1 MTSGSV
7 VSNGSLCLLSDGFQS
22 TRMKQLRRL
31 ERYKI
36 KSAGRSIPN
45 FNHLRS
51 ITSSLNRY
59 TILILYNAADELG
72 KFNHHANYMTH
83 FLSRRILSIAGSTG
97 RILLQPGG
105 HDNMNVTSSLTRDV
119 HIEDNVT
126 DSQRE
131 SVAV

>member
-7 VSNGSLCLLSDGFQS
+7 VSNSSLSLLSDECQS
-22 TRMKQLRRL
+22 TCMKQLRRH
-31 ERYKI
+31 ERYKL

-51 ITSSLNRY
+51 ITSSFNRY
-59 TILILYNAADELG
+59 TIPILLNAADELG
-72 KFNHHANYMTH
+72 KFNHHANYMTN
-83 FLSRRILSIAGSTG
+83 FLSPRTSSIAGSTG
-97 RILLQPGG
+97 SILLEPGR
-105 HDNMNVTSSLTRDV
+105 HDNMSVTCSLTRDV

-126 DSQRE
+126 DSQRK